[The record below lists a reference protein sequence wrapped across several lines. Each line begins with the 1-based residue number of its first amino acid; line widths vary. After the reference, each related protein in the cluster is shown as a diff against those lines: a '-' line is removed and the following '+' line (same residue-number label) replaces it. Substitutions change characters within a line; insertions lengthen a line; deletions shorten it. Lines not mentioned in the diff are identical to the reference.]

1 MLLSLVN
8 IVTIH
13 SLTNQR
19 WSLECFHW
27 PSHRLSLHTYVPYVQ
42 TLPTLGVI
50 ETGGWFDDP
59 CLAPNWDIITDI
71 KLSYL
76 VFCCWQKM
84 QKKKIDIQYW
94 FPSIHTHT
102 HTHSNLVWTVRR
114 WRRCVPIVLRS
125 CLILQIDAVRYNTP
139 HRSHTHTHFNH
150 AHFLMT
156 APCNECK
163 HCLHAPLKTS
173 S

>member
-84 QKKKIDIQYW
+84 QKKSN
-94 FPSIHTHT
+94 SILIPFYTHT
-102 HTHSNLVWTVRR
+102 HTQQFGMDCEALKEMCPDCPEELFDLTN
-114 WRRCVPIVLRS
+114 RCCQV
-125 CLILQIDAVRYNTP
+125 QYT
-139 HRSHTHTHFNH
+139 HRSHTHTHTSTMHTFWW
-150 AHFLMT
+150 
-156 APCNECK
+156 
-163 HCLHAPLKTS
+163 LHLAANVNIACMLH
-173 S
+173 